1 MVDFRKGLS
10 VHGGGAEGDIV
21 ILDENLETKTSNI
34 KIEDI
39 GSKAVQDEQNNRL
52 DALEESVGNVL
63 DRLIAINGET
73 EQ

>member
-1 MVDFRKGLS
+1 MIDFRKGLG

-39 GSKAVQDEQNNRL
+39 GSKTVQDEQNERL
-52 DALEESVGNVL
+52 DAIEESLGNVL
-63 DRLIAINGET
+63 ERLVAINGET
-73 EQ
+73 E

>member
-39 GSKAVQDEQNNRL
+39 GSKAIQDEHNNRL

>member
-21 ILDENLETKTSNI
+21 ILDKNLETKTSNI
-34 KIEDI
+34 KIQDI
-39 GSKAVQDEQNNRL
+39 GSKAIQDEQNNRL
-52 DALEESVGNVL
+52 DALEESMGNVL

>member
-1 MVDFRKGLS
+1 MVDFRKGLV

-21 ILDENLETKTSNI
+21 VLDENLETKTSNI

-39 GSKAVQDEQNNRL
+39 GSKAIQDEQNSRL
-52 DALEESVGNVL
+52 DALEESMGDVL

-73 EQ
+73 E